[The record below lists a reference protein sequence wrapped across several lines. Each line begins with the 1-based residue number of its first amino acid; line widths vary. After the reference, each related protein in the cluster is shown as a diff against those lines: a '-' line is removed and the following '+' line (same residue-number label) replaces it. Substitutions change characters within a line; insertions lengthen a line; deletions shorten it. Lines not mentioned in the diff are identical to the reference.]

1 MAKKGLMLRRLAV
14 SIVLVVLLGS
24 GATRSLAQGG
34 PGIVIAVSEQGMATV
49 KIGEKEQTVPLPEA
63 KVGDK
68 VVCTVK
74 DEDGTWECTVQ
85 K

>member
-1 MAKKGLMLRRLAV
+1 MIRHLAWLMVLAV
-14 SIVLVVLLGS
+14 LVGL

-34 PGIVIAVSEQGMATV
+34 PGVVIAVAEQGMATV
-49 KIGEKEQTVPLPEA
+49 KIGEKEQTVSLPEA

-74 DEDGTWECTVQ
+74 DTEGTWECRGQ

>member
-1 MAKKGLMLRRLAV
+1 MIRHLALSTVLAMLM
-14 SIVLVVLLGS
+14 SLGV
-24 GATRSLAQGG
+24 TRSLAQGG
-34 PGIVIAVSEQGMATV
+34 PGVVIAVSETGKATV
-49 KIGEKEQTVPLPEA
+49 KVGDKEQTVSLPEA

-74 DEDGTWECTVQ
+74 DREGTWECTVQ

>member
-1 MAKKGLMLRRLAV
+1 MSRHLAL
-14 SIVLVVLLGS
+14 SMILAVLLGI

-34 PGIVIAVSEQGMATV
+34 PGVVIAVSEQGRATV
-49 KIGEKEQTVPLPEA
+49 RVGDKEQTVPLPEA

-74 DEDGTWECTVQ
+74 DKEGTWECTIQ

>member
-1 MAKKGLMLRRLAV
+1 MILAV
-14 SIVLVVLLGS
+14 LVGI
-24 GATRSLAQGG
+24 GATGSLAQGG

-74 DEDGTWECTVQ
+74 DKDGTWECTVQ

>member
-1 MAKKGLMLRRLAV
+1 MTIRHLAV
-14 SIVLVVLLGS
+14 SIVLIVLLGI

-34 PGIVIAVSEQGMATV
+34 PGIVIAVSEQGMATIR
-49 KIGEKEQTVPLPEA
+49 IGEKEQTVPLPEA

-74 DEDGTWECTVQ
+74 DKEGTWECTVQ

>member
-1 MAKKGLMLRRLAV
+1 MIRHLAV
-14 SIVLVVLLGS
+14 SMVFAVLVGI

-34 PGIVIAVSEQGMATV
+34 PGIVIAVSETGRATV
-49 KIGEKEQTVPLPEA
+49 KVGDKAQTVPLPEA
-63 KVGDK
+63 KIGDR

-74 DEDGTWECTVQ
+74 DKDGTWKCTVQ

>member
-1 MAKKGLMLRRLAV
+1 MMIRHLVLSMVLT
-14 SIVLVVLLGS
+14 VLVGI
-24 GATRSLAQGG
+24 GAPPSLAQGG
-34 PGIVIAVSEQGMATV
+34 PGIVIAVSEQGRATV
-49 KIGEKEQTVPLPEA
+49 RVGEKEQTVPLPEA

-74 DEDGTWECTVQ
+74 DKEGTWECTVQ

>member
-1 MAKKGLMLRRLAV
+1 MIRHFALSMVLAMLIGI
-14 SIVLVVLLGS
+14 S
-24 GATRSLAQGG
+24 ATRSLAQGG
-34 PGIVIAVSEQGMATV
+34 PGVMIAVSEQGRATV

-68 VVCTVK
+68 VVCTIK
-74 DEDGTWECTVQ
+74 DTEGTWECTIQ